1 MIGDLQPARQEK
13 SSAVVGGYL
22 DCVFD
27 RDMKILYKMCCWKLD
42 KKMGKKAQISNSI
55 KIRGLVD
62 LQINGYKGVH
72 FSDINLTRDDFIL
85 ACRGVFEA
93 GTTAFLPTIITS
105 SKEVYE
111 HNLPI
116 MAAAL
121 QEPEFRGRL
130 LGIHIEGPF
139 LSTEK
144 GSRGAHDEQWISKPD
159 VDYLKQLI
167 DWADGRVKLL
177 TIAAEPDG
185 AEKLARYAVD
195 HGITV
200 SLGHQMAGEQD
211 LRRLVQTGATSLTH
225 LGNGVPAMLPRH
237 ENPIWAG
244 LGNDDLTAMI
254 ITDGHHLPASILKT
268 IIRTKGPKRCVVVSD
283 ASSPAGLPAGKYE
296 ALGHQVVLE
305 EDGLLRDLTTGYL
318 GGSSATMLQCMNHLA
333 SLDLVGTDE
342 LLAMGFD
349 NPLALIGLGPDD
361 VAQARDIWFDKEHK
375 IFQLEK

>member
-1 MIGDLQPARQEK
+1 
-13 SSAVVGGYL
+13 
-22 DCVFD
+22 
-27 RDMKILYKMCCWKLD
+27 
-42 KKMGKKAQISNSI
+42 MGHKAQISNGI

-62 LQINGYKGVH
+62 LQVNGYKGVH

-105 SKEVYE
+105 PKEVYE

-116 MAAAL
+116 IAAVL
-121 QEPEFRGRL
+121 QESEFRGRL

-139 LSTEK
+139 ISAQK
-144 GSRGAHDEQWISKPD
+144 GTRGAHDEQWISKPD
-159 VDYLKQLI
+159 VDYLGQLI
-167 DWADGRVKLL
+167 DWADGQVKLL

-195 HGITV
+195 RGITV
-200 SLGHQMAGEQD
+200 SLGHQMARDAD
-211 LRRLVQTGATSLTH
+211 LTRLAQAGAASLTH
-225 LGNGVPAMLPRH
+225 LGNGAPAMLPRH

-244 LGNDDLTAMI
+244 LGNDDLVAMI
-254 ITDGHHLPASILKT
+254 ITDGHHLPASVLKT
-268 IIRTKGPKRCVVVSD
+268 IIRTKGSERCVVVSD

-318 GGSSATMLQCMNHLA
+318 GGSSASMLQCMNHLA
-333 SLDLVGTDE
+333 SLDLVGADE

-361 VAQARDIWFDKEHK
+361 VAQGREIRFDQENK
-375 IFQLEK
+375 IFRLEK